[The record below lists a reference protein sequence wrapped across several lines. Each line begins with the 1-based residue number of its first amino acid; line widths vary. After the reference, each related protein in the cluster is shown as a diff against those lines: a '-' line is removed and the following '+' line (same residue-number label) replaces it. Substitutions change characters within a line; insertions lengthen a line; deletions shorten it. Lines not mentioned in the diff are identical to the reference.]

1 MANAAHTAA
10 PAHTSTR
17 VPSTG
22 CWPASSAGTKI
33 AELSQGDLLVT
44 VSQVALPGPIDFE
57 FSESTPE
64 PVTDNVILLNYTYEN
79 TGDDSVWLTAR
90 SHQVD
95 VFATDDTSVTKEDLS
110 LGWFSLRYGSAPAYK
125 AYVEQAGLNMYPL
138 TEKGTATCRIGRR
151 QASTSRAET
160 RRKLRLRGDGNLER
174 RTLALIPT
182 QCFLPRSGRRPGVSS
197 PERREVRSVSN
208 RKLESAIF
216 RHLGVLFIAGC
227 LAVGMAGCGLGGV
240 PQSEPTKEAKVEVT
254 TSDWAPATDTS
265 QGELR
270 TSYELGT
277 LQIDVYQVAVVPAPI
292 ASDDKNDDGTLV
304 LDAGDDAVVFNV
316 VYTNQGSPLDIAVE
330 SIGMHTSPTYVVDDQ
345 EVEKGSLA
353 NTDEVEDVF
362 AGLGLNSSWYLPEA
376 AEGAEKFVLGTNE
389 RVSKASMSNTNR
401 TLTSTSRPACGHR
414 KSR

>member
-17 VPSTG
+17 VPRTG

-138 TEKGTATCRIGRR
+138 TEKG
-151 QASTSRAET
+151 QQLVASVDDKRP
-160 RRKLRLRGDGNLER
+160 LLE
-174 RTLALIPT
+174 LK
-182 QCFLPRSGRRPGVSS
+182 PG
-197 PERREVRSVSN
+197 
-208 RKLESAIF
+208 ESFGSA
-216 RHLGVLFIAGC
+216 
-227 LAVGMAGCGLGGV
+227 GMAIWNG
-240 PQSEPTKEAKVEVT
+240 EPSLLFQLNV
-254 TSDWAPATDTS
+254 
-265 QGELR
+265 
-270 TSYELGT
+270 SYP
-277 LQIDVYQVAVVPAPI
+277 DQVADPVSLLPKDGK
-292 ASDDKNDDGTLV
+292 SD
-304 LDAGDDAVVFNV
+304 
-316 VYTNQGSPLDIAVE
+316 Q
-330 SIGMHTSPTYVVDDQ
+330 
-345 EVEKGSLA
+345 
-353 NTDEVEDVF
+353 
-362 AGLGLNSSWYLPEA
+362 
-376 AEGAEKFVLGTNE
+376 
-389 RVSKASMSNTNR
+389 
-401 TLTSTSRPACGHR
+401 
-414 KSR
+414 